1 MSIYKMKYGKKYVEF
16 EFDDQNVLN
25 VIKPN
30 QLDLP
35 DLSGRECVVEALENP
50 IASARLSEIV
60 KSGDSVCVVVPD
72 ITRVWQS
79 PNIYVPPIIEEL
91 NRGGVK
97 DEDILIISATGSH
110 RSQTDDEYKQLVSE
124 DIFNRIKMIDHDS
137 KDEDNLVYCGMT
149 TYGTP
154 VKLNKKALACD
165 HLVLAG
171 GAIYHF
177 LAGFGGGR
185 KYVMPGIAGYD
196 TIMTNHSYSFN
207 KGLGSGSNENV
218 KSGNMSDT
226 NPLHCDMMEAASFA
240 NPTFILNVVVSSDKK
255 ITHAFSGN
263 YIKAHEAACKIVEA
277 VDGVEIDEKA
287 EMIIAS
293 ACGYPK
299 DINLYQ
305 TSKTLFNVVEAIKPD
320 GVIIILSEC
329 SEGFGSDATED
340 MMTKFDNMLDRE
352 KDIRASYSIGK
363 GIAYLECEYAEKY
376 TFILVSEIEAD
387 QLKNTKI
394 KAAKTIDEALNL
406 AYSIKG
412 TRNLKTIMM
421 PDGANTQPIFKAK

>member
-1 MSIYKMKYGKKYVEF
+1 MSIYKMKYGKKYLEF
-16 EFDDQNVLN
+16 EYDDQNVIN
-25 VIKPN
+25 IIKPN
-30 QLDLP
+30 QLDLS
-35 DLSGRECVVEALENP
+35 DLSGRERVIEALVNP

-60 KSGDSVCVVVPD
+60 KSGDTICVVVPD

-91 NRGGVK
+91 NRGGV
-97 DEDILIISATGSH
+97 
-110 RSQTDDEYKQLVSE
+110 
-124 DIFNRIKMIDHDS
+124 

-207 KGLGSGSNENV
+207 KGLGSGINENV
-218 KSGNMSDT
+218 RSGNMSDS
-226 NPLHCDMMEAASFA
+226 NPIHCDMMEAASFA
-240 NPTFILNVVVSSDKK
+240 KPTFILNVVVNSDKK

-263 YIKAHEAACKIVEA
+263 YIKAHEAACKIVEV
-277 VDGVEIDEKA
+277 VDGVEIHEKA
-287 EMIIAS
+287 DMIIAS

-305 TSKTLFNVVEAIKPD
+305 TSKTLFNVVEAINPD

-329 SEGFGSDATED
+329 SEGFGSDATEY
-340 MMTKFDNMLDRE
+340 MMTKFDNMFDRE
-352 KDIRASYSIGK
+352 KDIRESYSIGK
-363 GIAYLECEYAEKY
+363 GIAYLECDYAEKY
-376 TFILVSEIEAD
+376 TFILVSEMDAD

-394 KAAKTIDEALNL
+394 RPVKTIEEALDL

-421 PDGANTQPIFKAK
+421 PDAANTQPIFKA